1 MKKLIFIAVIAATLT
16 ACGTTRHN
24 TIDDEPAF
32 SGAAQQY
39 TQDFGKVEVTFDD
52 KGNWISIKSSATS
65 NVPVDVDAGLEQGM
79 NVAVMR
85 AKRNIVEFI
94 NTDLQSQKTT
104 DTLTK
109 SLAKSVADNDEVS
122 KQRAA
127 NIAQEITEKIA
138 VNANGI
144 LKGVYVT
151 DRKVS
156 PDHRMVAVTVQVDK
170 NSMRAAKQLRAA
182 FNSSK

>member
-1 MKKLIFIAVIAATLT
+1 MKKLIFIAAITAALT
-16 ACGTTRHN
+16 ACGTTGHN
-24 TIDDEPAF
+24 LNDEAAF
-32 SGAAQQY
+32 SGSAQQY

-52 KGNWISIKSSATS
+52 KGNWLVIKSSATS

-94 NTDLQSQKTT
+94 NSDLQSSKTT
-104 DTLTK
+104 DTFTK
-109 SLAKSVADNDEVS
+109 SLAKSIADNDEVS

-127 NIAQEITEKIA
+127 NIAQEISEKIA

-144 LKGVYVT
+144 LKGVYVSE
-151 DRKVS
+151 RKVS

-170 NSMRAAKQLRAA
+170 KSMRAAQQLRAA
-182 FNSSK
+182 FNSTK

>member
-1 MKKLIFIAVIAATLT
+1 MNKLILVAAMAAALS
-16 ACGTTRHN
+16 ACGTTGKHDI
-24 TIDDEPAF
+24 TEESAY
-32 SGAAQQY
+32 SSSAQQY

-65 NVPVDVDAGLEQGM
+65 NTPISVDAGLEQGM
-79 NVAVMR
+79 NVATMR
-85 AKRNIVEFI
+85 AKRNIVEFMQ
-94 NTDLQSQKTT
+94 TDLQSSKTT

-109 SLAKSVADNDEVS
+109 SLAKSVAQDDEAS
-122 KQRAA
+122 HQRAA
-127 NIAQEITEKIA
+127 NLAQEIQEKIA

-156 PDHRMVAVTVQVDK
+156 PDHRMVSVTVQVDK
-170 NSMRAAKQLRAA
+170 RSMRAAQQIRQAMAK
-182 FNSSK
+182 